1 MSEKRQT
8 RHRGPATM
16 GPVIDDFERCYRFMR
31 GRDPRYDGF
40 FFVGVASTGVYCR
53 PSCPARLPA
62 RRNVRLFSTA
72 AAAQAAGFRACKRC
86 EPDAAPGS
94 PAWNRRADVAGR
106 AVRLIADGIVDREG
120 VTGLA
125 TRLGFSE
132 RQLNRILVAEVGAG
146 PAQLSRAQRAQ
157 AARTLIESTALTFA
171 EVALAAGFGSIRQF
185 NDTIRAIYA
194 RTPSELRRRARR
206 RRPETSAGAIGL
218 RLPARAPLDGEAL
231 LDFLGTRAV
240 AGVEQVE
247 DGTYRRSLALEH
259 GGGVVAL
266 TPERGAVRCAL
277 QLDDLRDL
285 TAAVARCRRLLDLD
299 ADPVSISAQLEADP
313 VLGELARRRPGMR
326 VPGCVDG
333 FELAVRAIVG
343 QQVSVA
349 AARTVLGRLVERYGE
364 PLADPAGAITH
375 RFPTAAALAAVDP
388 GDLPFPRRRGEALRA
403 LARLVTEE
411 GLRFDAGADSSAAL
425 AALLD
430 IPGVG
435 PWTASYVA
443 MRALG
448 DPDAFPAGDVGIRH
462 ALARL
467 GRPVAGPRAT
477 AVAEPW
483 RPWRSYAVMHLWSS
497 LGEEPLAPGAQPVP
511 GLGAHEAHEVAQRDV
526 RVHEMKAPAGVRRRP
541 EHRRA
546 AERADQ

>member
-1 MSEKRQT
+1 MSEKRQIRT
-8 RHRGPATM
+8 RHRDRMNG
-16 GPVIDDFERCYRFMR
+16 VIDDFERCYRFMR
-31 GRDPRYDGF
+31 SRDPRYDGF
-40 FFVGVASTGVYCR
+40 FFVGVTSTGIYCR
-53 PSCPARLPA
+53 PSCPARLPH
-62 RRNVRLFSTA
+62 RRNVRLFASA
-72 AAAQAAGFRACKRC
+72 AAAQAAGLRACKRC

-94 PAWNRRADVAGR
+94 PAWNRRADLAGR

-120 VTGLA
+120 VSGLA
-125 TRLGFSE
+125 SRLGFSE

-146 PAQLSRAQRAQ
+146 PIQLARAQRAQ
-157 AARTLIESTALTFA
+157 AARTLIESTGLSFA
-171 EVALAAGFGSIRQF
+171 EVALASGFRSIRQF

-206 RRPETSAGAIGL
+206 KRGATTQGAVEL
-218 RLPARAPLDGEAL
+218 RLPARAPFDGAGL
-231 LDFLGTRAV
+231 LEFLGARAIP
-240 AGVEQVE
+240 GVEQVE
-247 DGTYRRSLALEH
+247 NGTYRRSLALEH
-259 GGGVVAL
+259 GGGLVEL
-266 TPERGAVRCAL
+266 TPEPSSVRCTL
-277 QLDDLRDL
+277 RLDDLRDL

-299 ADPVSISAQLEADP
+299 ADPVSIDGQLGADP
-313 VLGELARRRPGMR
+313 VLGELARRRPGLR

-349 AARTVLGRLVERYGE
+349 AARTVLGRLVDRYGE
-364 PLADPAGAITH
+364 RLSEADGAITH
-375 RFPTAAALAAVDP
+375 RFPSAETLAEADP
-388 GDLPFPRRRGEALRA
+388 TDLPFPRKRGEALRSLA
-403 LARLVTEE
+403 LLAAAD

-467 GRPVAGPRAT
+467 GRPADGLQAT
-477 AVAEPW
+477 EIAEPW

-497 LGEEPLAPGAQPVP
+497 LSDEPRLAVAGAPG
-511 GLGAHEAHEVAQRDV
+511 GALSADHV
-526 RVHEMKAPAGVRRRP
+526 R
-541 EHRRA
+541 
-546 AERADQ
+546 

>member
-1 MSEKRQT
+1 VGRACHDG
-8 RHRGPATM
+8 R
-16 GPVIDDFERCYRFMR
+16 VIDDFERCYRFMR

-40 FFVGVASTGVYCR
+40 FFVGVTSTGIYCR
-53 PSCPARLPA
+53 PSCPARLPD
-62 RRNVRLFSTA
+62 RRNVRLFATA

-106 AVRLIADGIVDREG
+106 AFRLIADGIVDREG
-120 VTGLA
+120 VPGLA
-125 TRLGFSE
+125 SRIGFSE

-146 PAQLSRAQRAQ
+146 PAQLARAQRAQ
-157 AARTLIESTALTFA
+157 AARTLIESTGLRFA

-185 NDTIRAIYA
+185 NDTIQAIYA
-194 RTPSELRRRARR
+194 RTPSELRGRARR
-206 RRPETSAGAIGL
+206 RLGATTPGAVDL

-231 LDFLGTRAV
+231 LEFLAARAI

-259 GGGVVAL
+259 GGGLVAL
-266 TPERGAVRCAL
+266 TPEAGAVHCVL

-299 ADPVSISAQLEADP
+299 ADPVSIAAQLKADP

-333 FELAVRAIVG
+333 FELGVRAIVG

-349 AARTVLGRLVERYGE
+349 AARTVLGRLVARYGE
-364 PLADPAGAITH
+364 PLAEPAGAITH
-375 RFPTAAALAAVDP
+375 RFPTAGALTEVDP
-388 GDLPFPRRRGEALRA
+388 AELPFPRRRGEALRSLA
-403 LARLVTEE
+403 LLVAAE

-462 ALARL
+462 ALWRL
-467 GRPVAGPRAT
+467 GHPAEGPAVT
-477 AVAEPW
+477 ALAESW

-497 LGEEPLAPGAQPVP
+497 LGAAPEGTSVVGAPGR
-511 GLGAHEAHEVAQRDV
+511 GLGAHDVHELAERDV
-526 RVHEMKAPAGVRRRP
+526 RVDQVQAPPRGG
-541 EHRRA
+541 
-546 AERADQ
+546 

>member
-1 MSEKRQT
+1 
-8 RHRGPATM
+8 
-16 GPVIDDFERCYRFMR
+16 VIDDFERCYRFMR
-31 GRDPRYDGF
+31 SRDPRYDGF
-40 FFVGVASTGVYCR
+40 FFVGVTSTGIYCR
-53 PSCPARLPA
+53 PSCPARLPD
-62 RRNVRLFSTA
+62 RRNVRLFPTA
-72 AAAQAAGFRACKRC
+72 AAAQAAGLRACKRC

-120 VTGLA
+120 VPGLA
-125 TRLGFSE
+125 SRLGFSE

-146 PAQLSRAQRAQ
+146 PAQLARAQRAQ
-157 AARTLIESTALTFA
+157 AARTLIESTDLSFA
-171 EVALAAGFGSIRQF
+171 QVALAAGFGSIRQF
-185 NDTIRAIYA
+185 NETIRAIYA
-194 RTPSELRRRARR
+194 RTPGELRRRARR
-206 RRPETSAGAIGL
+206 RRGATSQGAVEL
-218 RLPARAPLDGEAL
+218 RLPARAPLDGAAL
-231 LDFLGTRAV
+231 LEFLGARAIP
-240 AGVEQVE
+240 GVERVE
-247 DGTYRRSLALEH
+247 GGVYRRSLALEH
-259 GGGVVAL
+259 GGGLVAL
-266 TPERGAVRCAL
+266 TPEAGAVRCVLA
-277 QLDDLRDL
+277 LDDLRDL

-299 ADPVSISAQLEADP
+299 ADPVSIGAQLEPDP
-313 VLGELARRRPGMR
+313 LLGEVARRRPGMR

-349 AARTVLGRLVERYGE
+349 AARTVLGRLAARYGE
-364 PLADPAGAITH
+364 PLAEPAGAITH
-375 RFPTAAALAAVDP
+375 RFPTVDALAGVDP
-388 GDLPFPRRRGEALRA
+388 GELPFPRRRGEALRT
-403 LARLVTEE
+403 LARLVAGE
-411 GLRFDAGADSSAAL
+411 GLRFDAGADASAAL

-467 GRPVAGPRAT
+467 GRAGEGPRAT
-477 AVAEPW
+477 ALAEPW

-497 LGEEPLAPGAQPVP
+497 LGDAPLTPGAQPVR
-511 GLGAHEAHEVAQRDV
+511 GLGAHHAHEIAEGDV
-526 RVHEMKAPAGVRRRP
+526 RVHEVQAPAGVRRRT
-541 EHRRA
+541 EHGRA

>member
-1 MSEKRQT
+1 
-8 RHRGPATM
+8 
-16 GPVIDDFERCYRFMR
+16 VIDDFERCYRFMR
-31 GRDPRYDGF
+31 SRDPRYDGF
-40 FFVGVASTGVYCR
+40 FFVGVTSTGIYCR

-62 RRNVRLFSTA
+62 RQNVRLFPSA

-106 AVRLIADGIVDREG
+106 AFRLIADGIVDREG
-120 VTGLA
+120 VPGLA
-125 TRLGFSE
+125 SRLGFSE

-146 PAQLSRAQRAQ
+146 PAQLARAQRAQ
-157 AARTLIESTALTFA
+157 AARTLIESTGLSFA
-171 EVALAAGFGSIRQF
+171 EAALASGFGSIRQF

-206 RRPETSAGAIGL
+206 RHGATTAGAVEL
-218 RLPARAPLDGEAL
+218 RLPARAPLDGGAL
-231 LDFLGTRAV
+231 LDFLDARAI
-240 AGVEQVE
+240 AGVEQV
-247 DGTYRRSLALEH
+247 DGGSYSRSLTLEH
-259 GGGVVAL
+259 GGGLVAL
-266 TPERGAVRCAL
+266 TPDESAVQCVL

-299 ADPVSISAQLEADP
+299 ADPVSIGAQLEADP
-313 VLGELARRRPGMR
+313 VLGDLARSHPGMR
-326 VPGCVDG
+326 VPGTVDG

-349 AARTVLGRLVERYGE
+349 AARTVLGRLTARYGE
-364 PLADPAGAITH
+364 PLAEPQGSITH
-375 RFPTAAALAAVDP
+375 RFPTAQALAEVDP
-388 GDLPFPRRRGEALRA
+388 AALPFPRRRGEALRSLA
-403 LARLVTEE
+403 LLVATEE
-411 GLRFDAGADSSAAL
+411 VRFDAGADASAAL

-435 PWTASYVA
+435 PWTASYVS

-467 GRPVAGPRAT
+467 GQAAHGPQAT
-477 AVAEPW
+477 AIADSW
-483 RPWRSYAVMHLWSS
+483 RPWRSYAVMHLWSLVS
-497 LGEEPLAPGAQPVP
+497 PEPGRALGVDDLHELAEG
-511 GLGAHEAHEVAQRDV
+511 DV
-526 RVHEMKAPAGVRRRP
+526 RVHEVQAPLRSGRRR
-541 EHRRA
+541 EDRRLA
-546 AERADQ
+546 DRADR

>member
-8 RHRGPATM
+8 RAGRRATM
-16 GPVIDDFERCYRFMR
+16 RSVIDDFERCYRFMR

-40 FFVGVASTGVYCR
+40 FFVGVTSTGIYCR
-53 PSCPARLPA
+53 PSCPARLPD
-62 RRNVRLFSTA
+62 RRNVRLFASA
-72 AAAQAAGFRACKRC
+72 AAAQSAGFRACKRC

-106 AVRLIADGIVDREG
+106 AFRLIADGIVDREG
-120 VTGLA
+120 VPGLA
-125 TRLGFSE
+125 SRLGFSE

-146 PAQLSRAQRAQ
+146 PAQLARAQRAQ
-157 AARTLIESTALTFA
+157 AARTLIESTTLRFA
-171 EVALAAGFGSIRQF
+171 EVALASGFGSIRQF
-185 NDTIRAIYA
+185 NDTIRAIYV

-206 RRPETSAGAIGL
+206 RRGATTPGGVDL
-218 RLPARAPLDGEAL
+218 RLPARAPLDGAAL
-231 LDFLGTRAV
+231 LDFLRAR
-240 AGVEQVE
+240 AIPGVEQVE
-247 DGTYRRSLALEH
+247 DGTYRRSVALDH
-259 GGGVVAL
+259 GGGLVAL
-266 TPERGAVRCAL
+266 TPETDAVHCVL

-299 ADPVSISAQLEADP
+299 ADPVSIAGQLEADP

-349 AARTVLGRLVERYGE
+349 AARTVLGRLVDRYGE

-375 RFPTAAALAAVDP
+375 RFPTAEALAEVDP
-388 GDLPFPRRRGEALRA
+388 ADLPFPRRRGEALRSLA
-403 LARLVTEE
+403 LLVAAE
-411 GLRFDAGADSSAAL
+411 GLAFDAGADSSAAL

-462 ALARL
+462 ALLRL
-467 GRPVAGPRAT
+467 GRPSEGPQVT
-477 AVAEPW
+477 ALAEPW
-483 RPWRSYAVMHLWSS
+483 RPWRSYAVMHLWSLVS
-497 LGEEPLAPGAQPVP
+497 AAPDGGLVVDQP
-511 GLGAHEAHEVAQRDV
+511 HEVAEGDV
-526 RVHEMKAPAGVRRRP
+526 RVHQVQTPGGVR
-541 EHRRA
+541 
-546 AERADQ
+546 

>member
-1 MSEKRQT
+1 MNR
-8 RHRGPATM
+8 
-16 GPVIDDFERCYRFMR
+16 VIDDFERCYRFMR

-40 FFVGVASTGVYCR
+40 FFVGVTSTGIYCR
-53 PSCPARLPA
+53 PSCPARLPQ
-62 RRNVRLFSTA
+62 RRNVRLFASA
-72 AAAQAAGFRACKRC
+72 AAAQAAGLRACKRC

-94 PAWNRRADVAGR
+94 PAWNRRADIAGR

-120 VTGLA
+120 VSGLA
-125 TRLGFSE
+125 SRLGFSE

-146 PAQLSRAQRAQ
+146 PAQLARAQRAQ
-157 AARTLIESTALTFA
+157 AARTLIEATGLSFA
-171 EVALAAGFGSIRQF
+171 EVALASGFGSIRQF
-185 NDTIRAIYA
+185 NDTIQAIYA

-206 RRPETSAGAIGL
+206 KRGSTTQGGVEL
-218 RLPARAPLDGEAL
+218 RLAARSPFDGAWLLEFLGARAIP
-231 LDFLGTRAV
+231 
-240 AGVEQVE
+240 GVEQVE
-247 DGTYRRSLALEH
+247 NGTYRRSLGLEH
-259 GGGVVAL
+259 GGALVEL
-266 TPERGAVRCAL
+266 TPEADSVRCIL
-277 QLDDLRDL
+277 RLDDLRDL

-299 ADPVSISAQLEADP
+299 ADPVSIDAQLGADP
-313 VLGELARRRPGMR
+313 VLADLAVRRPGMR

-349 AARTVLGRLVERYGE
+349 AARTVLGRLVDRYGE
-364 PLADPAGAITH
+364 RMPEPRGAITH
-375 RFPTAAALAAVDP
+375 RFPTAQALAEVDP
-388 GDLPFPRRRGEALRA
+388 ADLPFPRKRGEALRSLA
-403 LARLVTEE
+403 LLVSAE
-411 GLRFDAGADSSAAL
+411 GVRFDAGADSSAAL

-467 GRPVAGPRAT
+467 GQPTEGLEAAKI
-477 AVAEPW
+477 AEPW

-497 LGEEPLAPGAQPVP
+497 LSDEPPLPVP
-511 GLGAHEAHEVAQRDV
+511 RQPGGALGAHDAHELTEGDV
-526 RVHEMKAPAGVRRRP
+526 RVDQVQAPLRRGRGV
-541 EHRRA
+541 EDRRA
-546 AERADQ
+546 AQRADR